1 MPTGADESSTNS
13 VVRFNFS
20 LRGRTRQNEKIH
32 TFRAA
37 KTLSYV
43 RVLQIEEPF
52 RELKAYSSDDLFV
65 ESAKNSSSLPTR
77 QTAGE
82 KKPHE
87 CGFFLIS

>member
-1 MPTGADESSTNS
+1 VQTNLPQSRSCASTS
-13 VVRFNFS
+13 ACGVEH
-20 LRGRTRQNEKIH
+20 GKDEKID

-52 RELKAYSSDDLFV
+52 RELKAYSSDDLFA
-65 ESAKNSSSLPTR
+65 EYAKNSTSLPTR